1 MIGIFAIRNGI
12 FQVLAVNFFAFCLLF
27 LNMYLG
33 RLNYRVEYSIFL
45 AATAF
50 LLFSI
55 QISESRIEKFSDKFL
70 IAVLIV
76 LSVCRIPVYIPSYGK
91 SSYDAL
97 FISWN
102 NDLAKYNASF

>member
-1 MIGIFAIRNGI
+1 M
-12 FQVLAVNFFAFCLLF
+12 AVNFFAFCLLF

-76 LSVCRIPVYIPSYGK
+76 LSVCRIQCIYQVMEK
-91 SSYDAL
+91 VVMMHCL
-97 FISWN
+97 FHGIMI
-102 NDLAKYNASF
+102 